1 MSLLRR
7 RNVDE
12 ATAAAVAAELGAG
25 AAKVTVF
32 DSRCEDSLDE
42 VLSGATLVVDIACDG
57 FPGPVAAGRRALVL
71 RIATTAAA
79 RLDVAE
85 SVAAALLARWPSA
98 AGRRGD
104 IHTALQE
111 AIGNAV
117 MHGNLALDGTMR
129 RLRESLPVFG
139 ATMAERLADPVYG
152 RRPITI
158 TAEWA
163 KRRLR
168 VSVEDVGSGFDP
180 AFRPLDCRCPQ
191 GNGIADILGRCQEV
205 TFSAG
210 GRCISMVFAAPSPT

>member
-12 ATAAAVAAELGAG
+12 ATATAIAAELGG
-25 AAKVTVF
+25 TAAKVSVF

-42 VLSGATLVVDIACDG
+42 VLPGATLVVDIACDG
-57 FPGPVAAGRRALVL
+57 PSRPVAAGGRAFVL
-71 RIATTAAA
+71 RIATTASA
-79 RLDVAE
+79 RLNVAE
-85 SVAAALLARWPSA
+85 AVTNALLARWPSVE
-98 AGRRGD
+98 GRRGD
-104 IHTALQE
+104 LRIALQE

-129 RLRESLPVFG
+129 RLRESLSVFG
-139 ATMAERLADPVYG
+139 TTMAERLADPVYG

-163 KRRLR
+163 KRCLR

-180 AFRPLDCRCPQ
+180 AFRALDCRCPQ

-210 GRCISMVFAAPSPT
+210 GRCISMVFANPSPA